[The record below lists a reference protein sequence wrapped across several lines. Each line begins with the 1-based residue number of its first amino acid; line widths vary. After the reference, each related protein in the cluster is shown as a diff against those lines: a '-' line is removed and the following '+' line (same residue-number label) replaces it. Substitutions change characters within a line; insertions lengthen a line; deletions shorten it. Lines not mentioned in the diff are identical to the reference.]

1 MRIVAKILAVS
12 FAMMSVS
19 AWACTR
25 PPQGDYDWVGCLRDG
40 VAISYQGV
48 SHGLVD
54 EQGRAIIHPKYREI
68 RRLNDVLFAVSD
80 GKRLGVIDRTD
91 KVILPMA
98 YDYILPQTSKTDTVY
113 VIMQN
118 HKHGLMDD
126 KGNVLIELK
135 DDHFRDE
142 GGLIITKG
150 NPMDE
155 ASRWFGVMDYQGNV
169 IIPFEYGDIKSF
181 ADYFTANKNG
191 KVLLLNHNNQVID
204 QFEDV
209 KNYYPKDYLMV
220 KRDGKWGVIDKN
232 RQQIIPFMYD
242 DIRGATEGLFP
253 VAKNDKWGVVNN
265 QNQVVVD
272 FQYDSIHEFNDGL
285 AATIKNGKYGYIDH
299 TGKIVV
305 DFRYDLAFGFY
316 HGLAEVA
323 VNNDDD
329 TLLHG
334 VIDKTGK
341 TIVPL
346 KYHHVSVYSE
356 PNANEPINIGLN
368 DKYGMVTR
376 QGEPMIDLLYD
387 EMFFF
392 REGRAEVTKDG
403 EGFYIDES
411 GRQIGGSWLIHEQA
425 CRHVQVGQSFA
436 IMLFSML
443 PVPLEVTAVDV
454 KTGKATLYSPMTDET
469 NEASCAEIPAE

>member
-1 MRIVAKILAVS
+1 MRVLTKILAVS

-54 EQGRAIIHPKYREI
+54 EQGRAITSPKYREM
-68 RRLNDVLFAVSD
+68 RRLNDALFVVSD
-80 GKRLGVIDRTD
+80 GEKYGVIDRAD
-91 KVILPMA
+91 KTILPMV
-98 YDYILPQTSKTDTVY
+98 YDYILPETENTY
-113 VIMQN
+113 VILQN
-118 HKHGLMDD
+118 NKRGLMDN
-126 KGNVLIELK
+126 KGNILVMPK
-135 DDHFRDE
+135 YDYFSDE
-142 GGLIITKG
+142 GGLIITKD

-155 ASRWFGVMDYQGNV
+155 ASRWVGVMDYQENV
-169 IIPFEYGDIKSF
+169 IIPFEYENIESF

-191 KVLLLNHNNQVID
+191 KVLLLNHDNQVIE

-242 DIRGATEGLFP
+242 DINGATEGLFP

-265 QNQVVVD
+265 QHQVVVD
-272 FQYDSIHEFNDGL
+272 FQYDFIHGFNDGL
-285 AATIKNGKYGYIDH
+285 AATRKGDKYGYIDQ
-299 TGKIVV
+299 TGKVMI

-316 HGLAEVA
+316 HGLAEVM

-329 TLLHG
+329 TSLHG

-356 PNANEPINIGLN
+356 PNANESINIGLN

-425 CRHVQVGQSFA
+425 CRHVQVGQSFV